1 MEHPTWHMA
10 LQSHKAFM
18 PMPLPR
24 LGSVQLTGSAGY
36 CGGLLP
42 IVMSTEVAENGK
54 NGPVPP
60 MAVHGAVKCVR

>member
-1 MEHPTWHMA
+1 
-10 LQSHKAFM
+10 M

-42 IVMSTEVAENGK
+42 IVMSTEVDKKGK

-60 MAVHGAVKCVR
+60 MAVHGAVKYVR